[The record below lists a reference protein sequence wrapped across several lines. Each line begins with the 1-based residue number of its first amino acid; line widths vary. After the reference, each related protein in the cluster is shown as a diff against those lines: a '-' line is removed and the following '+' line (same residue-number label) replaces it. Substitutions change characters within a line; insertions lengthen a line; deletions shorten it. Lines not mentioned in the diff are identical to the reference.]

1 MKTCA
6 HCRKGYDET
15 AIVDKA
21 VCSSCGK
28 PLPESRTCP
37 EALRLCTCAGVIWGL
52 SLGLA
57 VVMLLLFG
65 ISLDDWGRLA
75 FSLRGLLTGV
85 FFAVISAG
93 TGYCIK
99 ALFRGLAVIVETN
112 YRNLCLKENNE

>member
-1 MKTCA
+1 
-6 HCRKGYDET
+6 
-15 AIVDKA
+15 
-21 VCSSCGK
+21 
-28 PLPESRTCP
+28 
-37 EALRLCTCAGVIWGL
+37 
-52 SLGLA
+52 
-57 VVMLLLFG
+57 MLLLFG